1 MFQPT
6 SFQFAQTLYLVVKV
20 FALIGFSLYVA
31 FAFIATRQIHLM
43 RKTVITPL
51 SGFVALLGYAHFFL
65 AIAALV
71 FVYFYLAVF

>member
-1 MFQPT
+1 MLSPIDAQI
-6 SFQFAQTLYLVVKV
+6 AQTLYLIVKL

-31 FAFIATRQIHLM
+31 FAFIATRQIHIM

-51 SGFVALLGYAHFFL
+51 SGFVALLGYLHFLL
-65 AIAALV
+65 AIGALV